1 MKKYIAVISI
11 IVLEVIAVIGALP
24 LAPYEYYGFTRYKPF
39 WEVSEVALPA
49 FLAIVIAGTIFYTR
63 RESKIIRIVT
73 PIALAGA
80 LVLTIELVKA
90 FA

>member
-1 MKKYIAVISI
+1 MNKRIAIIIIISEI
-11 IVLEVIAVIGALP
+11 IAVIGALP
-24 LAPYEYYGFTRYKPF
+24 LIPRGRGITIYDSF
-39 WEVSEVALPA
+39 WEQSEIALPA
-49 FLAIVIAGTIFYTR
+49 FLAMVIAGTIFYTR